1 MRETDTRDRLSA
13 AKDALNRGLA
23 TGDCVW
29 RFRGCSQLPLSLL
42 GSGEIEGKAP
52 ACLASPGL
60 VREREGGDRVP
71 DPLAQAALS
80 TLRLR
85 VDICSPREWAHKG
98 FATSHDACCPVFL
111 GPQTSSVGK
120 TGLLFFCNLLTFFSA
135 LQFLYYFPELN
146 PKHSAQCFSRLI
158 VFKSPDRCL
167 YLFVQQGLG

>member
-13 AKDALNRGLA
+13 AKDALTRGLA

-71 DPLAQAALS
+71 DPLA
-80 TLRLR
+80 
-85 VDICSPREWAHKG
+85 
-98 FATSHDACCPVFL
+98 
-111 GPQTSSVGK
+111 
-120 TGLLFFCNLLTFFSA
+120 
-135 LQFLYYFPELN
+135 
-146 PKHSAQCFSRLI
+146 
-158 VFKSPDRCL
+158 
-167 YLFVQQGLG
+167 